1 MSSIEKIRKEIQQ
14 EISKAGEDISVIHD
28 LIWPSVKKLEKCF
41 RETGN
46 IEALEDQAEL
56 LLQMGDNI
64 YRGQYVKDAYVV
76 CKRILEID
84 SNKEAAKHT
93 IKHHI
98 IPEFKRD
105 YSFLKNSD
113 MPKDQYDELMRRQD
127 NIESDLES
135 YFLECKKDEFALF
148 LDDGANNFNAQG
160 NNVGEK

>member
-1 MSSIEKIRKEIQQ
+1 MTSVEEIRKEIQQ
-14 EISKAGEDISVIHD
+14 EINKAGDDISVIHD
-28 LIWPSVKKLEKCF
+28 LIWPSVTKLEKCF

-64 YRGQYVKDAYVV
+64 YRGQYLRDAYVV

-84 SNKEAAKHT
+84 SNKEEAKHT

-98 IPEFKRD
+98 IPEFNRD
-105 YSFLKNSD
+105 YSQD
-113 MPKDQYDELMRRQD
+113 DELMKQQD

-135 YFLECKKDEFALF
+135 YFLKCKKDEFALF
-148 LDDGANNFNAQG
+148 LDDGANNFNSQG

>member
-1 MSSIEKIRKEIQQ
+1 MTSVEEIRKEIQQ
-14 EISKAGEDISVIHD
+14 EINKAGDDISVIHD
-28 LIWPSVKKLEKCF
+28 LIWPSVTKLEKCF

-64 YRGQYVKDAYVV
+64 YRGQYVRDAYVV

-84 SNKEAAKHT
+84 SNKEAAKQT
-93 IKHHI
+93 IKDHI

-105 YSFLKNSD
+105 YSQD
-113 MPKDQYDELMRRQD
+113 DELMKQQD

-135 YFLECKKDEFALF
+135 YFLKCKKDEFALF
-148 LDDGANNFNAQG
+148 LDDGANNFNSQG

>member
-1 MSSIEKIRKEIQQ
+1 MTSVEEIRKEIQQ
-14 EISKAGEDISVIHD
+14 EINKAGDDISVIHD
-28 LIWPSVKKLEKCF
+28 LIWPSVTKLEKCF

-64 YRGQYVKDAYVV
+64 YRGQYVRDAYVV
-76 CKRILEID
+76 CIRILEID

-93 IKHHI
+93 IKDHI

-105 YSFLKNSD
+105 YSQD
-113 MPKDQYDELMRRQD
+113 DELMKQQD

-135 YFLECKKDEFALF
+135 YFLKCKKDEFALF
-148 LDDGANNFNAQG
+148 LDDGANNFNSQG

>member
-1 MSSIEKIRKEIQQ
+1 MTSVEEIRKEIQQ
-14 EISKAGEDISVIHD
+14 EINKAGDDISVIHD
-28 LIWPSVKKLEKCF
+28 LIWPSVTKLEKCF

-64 YRGQYVKDAYVV
+64 YRGQYVRDAYVV

-93 IKHHI
+93 INDHI

-105 YSFLKNSD
+105 YSQD
-113 MPKDQYDELMRRQD
+113 DELMKQQD

-135 YFLECKKDEFALF
+135 YFLKCKKDEFALF
-148 LDDGANNFNAQG
+148 LDDGANNFNSQG

>member
-1 MSSIEKIRKEIQQ
+1 MTSVEEIRKEIQQ
-14 EISKAGEDISVIHD
+14 EINKAGDDISVIHD
-28 LIWPSVKKLEKCF
+28 LIWPSVTKLEKCF

-64 YRGQYVKDAYVV
+64 YRGQYVRDAYVV

-93 IKHHI
+93 IKDHI

-105 YSFLKNSD
+105 YSQD
-113 MPKDQYDELMRRQD
+113 DELMKQQD

-135 YFLECKKDEFALF
+135 YFLKCKKDEFALF
-148 LDDGANNFNAQG
+148 LDDGAINFNSQG